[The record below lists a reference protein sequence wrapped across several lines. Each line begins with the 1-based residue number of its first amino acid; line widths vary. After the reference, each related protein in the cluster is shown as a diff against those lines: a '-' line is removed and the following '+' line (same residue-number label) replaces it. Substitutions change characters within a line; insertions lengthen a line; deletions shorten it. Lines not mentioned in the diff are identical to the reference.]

1 MASGIV
7 LSSGVRQNLLSLQ
20 NTADLISV
28 AQNRLATGKRVNS
41 ALDNPSN
48 FFTSQALNSRAADL
62 SNLLD
67 GISNGIKTL
76 EAADKGLTAIT
87 KLIESAQSTA
97 RQARQDASPATT
109 ASITSSALDGAT
121 SQAQAAAKL
130 LEGTAG
136 STGLGL
142 DGTGAD
148 SDTIRITSVNSQTG
162 GTVQVDVAVTATK
175 TVQDLVNEVNASGAA
190 IASITSDGKLKLEA
204 TSDNASLK
212 VEVDT
217 DASNAFANDSAAV
230 AKLLGIGTDNDIRAA
245 SAAAAD
251 PVLLVDNLGA
261 ATDVTGASTLEKLN
275 LDDGDQVTLKVTDTS
290 GNVSTKTYTVVDK
303 TADTIQNLIDAF
315 QGTGGVAVA
324 LTNDANDDLTFTGGS
339 TTQKIEL
346 SVDETGTAATSNANF
361 GGLIEAASLSQIRD
375 GGGAGA
381 SAVRKQLASQFNE
394 LRSQVDKLAKDS
406 GFNGINLLGGDKLRV
421 VFNEKTGDNQ
431 NFLDINGVAY
441 SSLALGIKDAASAS
455 SGYNNFASNADVDTA
470 LGNLSD
476 ALSSIRAQSSVFGSN
491 LSVVQTRQDFTKNI
505 AATLRAGADNLVLA
519 DQNEEAA
526 NLLALQTRQQ
536 LASTALSLANQA
548 DQSVLRLF

>member
-1 MASGIV
+1 MASGTI
-7 LSSGVRQNLLSLQ
+7 LSAGVRQNLLALQ

-109 ASITSSALDGAT
+109 ATITSTALDGAT

-217 DASNAFANDSAAV
+217 DASNAFANDRAGV
-230 AKLLGIGTDNDIRAA
+230 AKLLGSGTDNDIRAA
-245 SAAAAD
+245 SAAADD
-251 PVLLVDNLGA
+251 PDLIVTGLGGA
-261 ATDVTGASTLEKLN
+261 VDVTGASTLDKLG
-275 LDDGDQVTLKVTDTS
+275 LDDDDSLTLRVTDTS
-290 GNVSTKTYTVVDK
+290 GNVSTQTYSVAAAGTE
-303 TADTIQNLIDAF
+303 TINDLVAALT
-315 QGTGGVAVA
+315 GTGGIGVAVDA
-324 LTNDANDDLTFTGGS
+324 ANDELELTGTS

-346 SVDETGTAATSNANF
+346 AFDDDASDSTTSANF
-361 GGLIEAASLSQIRD
+361 GGLLEAASLVSARD

-394 LRSQVDKLAKDS
+394 LRTQIDKLATDS